1 MDKEDPKLYLNQLVM
16 VEYTFQH
23 PTNLAVVK
31 QALPGTS
38 YHIGGSE
45 FQDSEWVQCCLFS
58 VLFIREFVMSILQQC
73 YLDDLMFQFGYH
85 VSKWSCSTN
94 MALSIIME
102 MVIICFNI
110 CGGVVKLTMRTYIP
124 EKTRGLS
131 IQRFFPGRGVVS
143 RIAGSLVDYHQP
155 LPIVHNYLSSIA
167 LQGASYSSYAQ

>member
-1 MDKEDPKLYLNQLVM
+1 MQLKLDRPATHKCHARPLYPKIFEASKKTWKGDGMDKEDPKLYLNQLVM

-73 YLDDLMFQFGYH
+73 YLDDLMF
-85 VSKWSCSTN
+85 
-94 MALSIIME
+94 
-102 MVIICFNI
+102 
-110 CGGVVKLTMRTYIP
+110 
-124 EKTRGLS
+124 
-131 IQRFFPGRGVVS
+131 
-143 RIAGSLVDYHQP
+143 
-155 LPIVHNYLSSIA
+155 
-167 LQGASYSSYAQ
+167 